1 MTMKLTCLLPNNKQR
16 TEMKKLLTII
26 IWLTAAACTAS
37 AENWCEELI
46 RFLSEQK
53 NVDRNV
59 AVSRDPESHEITS
72 ATYDFHFT
80 SENLYKTIADNIRC
94 HETEADYYTEN
105 VKKHKTILARFT
117 CKGQRWSCKLQPL
130 DNKGKQFLVTVKS
143 GDSANELRY
152 PNVEDL
158 QRALNEYDVNYEDR
172 MKDFEKQMKEYEE
185 KMKSFEKKKEEFIR
199 KNRPTTT
206 QGGGASSGTKNVI
219 VNDPPTKAKAQEI
232 KAHND
237 ELKRAEEERRRKLAS
252 E

>member
-1 MTMKLTCLLPNNKQR
+1 MKR
-16 TEMKKLLTII
+16 LLTII
-26 IWLTAAACTAS
+26 IWLTAAACTIS

-46 RFLSEQK
+46 GFLSEQK

-80 SENLYKTIADNIRC
+80 SESLYKTIADNIRC

-152 PNVEDL
+152 PNLEEL
-158 QRALNEYDVNYEDR
+158 QKALNGYATSPEDW
-172 MKDFEKQMKEYEE
+172 MKEFEKQMKEFEE
-185 KMKSFEKKKEEFIR
+185 KMKSFENKKEEYTR
-199 KNRPTTT
+199 QSRNTTT
-206 QGGGASSGTKNVI
+206 RDTNGTAGSKNVI
-219 VNDPPTKAKAQEI
+219 INQPQSKAKAQEI
-232 KAHND
+232 KTHND
-237 ELKRAEEERRRKLAS
+237 ELKRAEEERRRKLS
-252 E
+252 EKK

>member
-1 MTMKLTCLLPNNKQR
+1 
-16 TEMKKLLTII
+16 MKKLLTII
-26 IWLTAAACTAS
+26 IWLTAAACTAN

-46 RFLSEQK
+46 RFLTEQK

-206 QGGGASSGTKNVI
+206 QGGGTSSGSKNVI
-219 VNDPPTKAKAQEI
+219 VNAPPTKAKAQEI

-237 ELKRAEEERRRKLAS
+237 ELKRAEEERRRKLAG

>member
-1 MTMKLTCLLPNNKQR
+1 MIMKLTCLSRNNKQR
-16 TEMKKLLTII
+16 TEMKRLLTII

-46 RFLSEQK
+46 RFLTEQK

-152 PNVEDL
+152 PNVEEL
-158 QRALNEYDVNYEDR
+158 QKALNEYETNREDW
-172 MKDFEKQMKEYEE
+172 MKEFEKQMREYEE
-185 KMKSFEKKKEEFIR
+185 KMKSFEKKKEEYTR
-199 KNRPTTT
+199 KNRTTTT
-206 QGGGASSGTKNVI
+206 QGAPRSSGTRNVI
-219 VNDPPTKAKAQEI
+219 VNEPQTKAKAQEI

-237 ELKRAEEERRRKLAS
+237 ELKRAEAERKRKLAG

>member
-1 MTMKLTCLLPNNKQR
+1 MKR
-16 TEMKKLLTII
+16 LLTII

-46 RFLSEQK
+46 RFLTEQK

-80 SENLYKTIADNIRC
+80 SENRYKTIADNIRC

-152 PNVEDL
+152 PNVEEL
-158 QRALNEYDVNYEDR
+158 QKALNEYETNREDW
-172 MKDFEKQMKEYEE
+172 MKEFEKQMREYEE
-185 KMKSFEKKKEEFIR
+185 KMKSFEKKKEEYTR
-199 KNRPTTT
+199 KNRTTTT
-206 QGGGASSGTKNVI
+206 QGAPRSSGTRNVI
-219 VNDPPTKAKAQEI
+219 VNEPQTKTKAQEI

-237 ELKRAEEERRRKLAS
+237 ELKRAEEERRRKLS
-252 E
+252 GKK

>member
-1 MTMKLTCLLPNNKQR
+1 
-16 TEMKKLLTII
+16 MKKLLTII

-59 AVSRDPESHEITS
+59 AVSRDPESHKITN

-130 DNKGKQFLVTVKS
+130 DNKGKQFMVTVKS
-143 GDSANELRY
+143 GDSANELRF
-152 PNVEDL
+152 PGTEEL
-158 QRALNEYDVNYEDR
+158 QQTISEYDADYDSRIKE
-172 MKDFEKQMKEYEE
+172 FEKQLRK
-185 KMKSFEKKKEEFIR
+185 FEKQRKTFEKQKEEYTRQLRNMSEKVIE
-199 KNRPTTT
+199 PIP
-206 QGGGASSGTKNVI
+206 ATKDI
-219 VNDPPTKAKAQEI
+219 VVSRPPTAAQTREI
-232 KAHND
+232 KAHNE
-237 ELKRAEEERRRKLAS
+237 ELKRAEAERKRKLADK
-252 E
+252 